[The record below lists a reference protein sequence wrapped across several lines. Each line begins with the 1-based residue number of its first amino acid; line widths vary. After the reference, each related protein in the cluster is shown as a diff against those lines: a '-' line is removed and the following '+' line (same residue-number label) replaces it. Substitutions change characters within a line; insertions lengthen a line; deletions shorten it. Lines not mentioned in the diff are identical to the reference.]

1 MGVKKAALSVFLFAL
16 LPLAAAAQG
25 ARAEEVNCEKA
36 LLSNERTLE
45 ARFLKLHCHARNEQ
59 HAEVH
64 EILAEIKDKLIV
76 IEDYLLYYEAEAALG
91 LGQKEKAEALFLKI
105 LKHHPNSAIGHDT
118 HERLA
123 EIHLE
128 NKRHADAEKIYSH
141 LAHRTDSKWKKAVY
155 LKNLGEIKEK
165 QGLFPAATGV
175 FERIWAEHPEVSF
188 SGYVFDLHQKNEKV
202 FTPSPQQFA
211 RRGSVMFKTGNWEG
225 ALRAYSGASQT
236 PAVKMKTGICLYRLS
251 RFPEALK
258 VFSGI
263 DSPKALYWRGL
274 TLMSMGAGKRSH
286 RHLRASLQA

>member
-1 MGVKKAALSVFLFAL
+1 MKKAALSVFVFAL
-16 LPLAAAAQG
+16 LSLAAAAQG
-25 ARAEEVNCEKA
+25 ARADHADCEKA
-36 LLSNERTLE
+36 LLSPERTLE

-64 EILAEIKDKLIV
+64 GVLAEIGDKLIV

-105 LKHHPNSAIGHDT
+105 LKHHPNSAIGHDA

-141 LAHRTDSKWKKAVY
+141 LARKTDSKWKKAVY

-188 SGYVFDLHQKNEKV
+188 SDYVFDLHQKNEKV
-202 FTPSPQQFA
+202 FTPSPHQFA

-225 ALRAYSGASQT
+225 ALRLTQ
-236 PAVKMKTGICLYRLS
+236 RLP
-251 RFPEALK
+251 RRPRLK
-258 VFSGI
+258 
-263 DSPKALYWRGL
+263 
-274 TLMSMGAGKRSH
+274 
-286 RHLRASLQA
+286 